1 MSLPQIVDEQQWR
14 ESNAALIEKE
24 KAATRAGDALAA
36 ERRRQP
42 MMAFDTGFEFDGPS
56 GRVSFLDLFE
66 GRPQLVLYHFWF
78 PEDGEPCGGC
88 SMFTDQVTHLA
99 HLHARGVSFALVSR
113 ASQERI
119 AAYKERM
126 GWDIPWY
133 TDDLAFQEYCGTT
146 EYFRF
151 QVFLRDG
158 DDALPH
164 LRDHRARQRG
174 DRDRVVIPRSHA
186 VRAPGGVGGHPGR
199 AATGPAVPVVAQARR
214 VLELRAQEQRAA
226 GRLRL
231 DLEAEAR
238 VDADRARVLLVDV
251 ELDPLAASLSGAID
265 RRPG

>member
-42 MMAFDTGFEFDGPS
+42 MMAFDTGFEFDGPY

-78 PEDGEPCGGC
+78 PEKGEPCGGC
-88 SMFTDQVTHLA
+88 SMFTDQLTHLA

-119 AAYKERM
+119 AAYKDRM
-126 GWDIPWY
+126 GWEIPWY

-146 EYFRF
+146 DYFRF

-158 DDALPH
+158 DDAYLTYETTGRGSEAIGTVWSVLDRTPYG
-164 LRDHRARQRG
+164 RQEEWE
-174 DRDRVVIPRSHA
+174 DTPE
-186 VRAPGGVGGHPGR
+186 GR
-199 AATGPAVPVVAQARR
+199 PQGPPYQWWRKHD
-214 VLELRAQEQRAA
+214 EY
-226 GRLRL
+226 
-231 DLEAEAR
+231 
-238 VDADRARVLLVDV
+238 
-251 ELDPLAASLSGAID
+251 
-265 RRPG
+265 